1 MKNNKKE
8 IVEIH
13 IDEKSLY
20 YGITND
26 FSKGQTSTISTP
38 LNQAK
43 DPSKWKNDILS
54 LSQCKCKYNGKIPQ
68 GLLYK
73 CLFKSK
79 ALETSV
85 PDLFVFDNLYVDGKK
100 LDCKYQFCIYFK
112 QENSEYTNNGK
123 INTHKGRIK
132 LHYQKSMFYKD
143 NKFNIDNKKVLE
155 AIFIQN
161 GGFAYMVRSFEYN
174 KVNNSLNFVTS
185 IVGPGGMPLSAVF
198 SRKKGVGKKYAH
210 FDYNPETIDYLI
222 SISQLDYTGEDAIVS
237 IKKANVTREKN
248 GKLGEQIV
256 VDYLKKELLDMEN
269 FYHVSKEHALSPYD
283 MEYTLNDIKYY
294 VEVKSTQSDKIN
306 FYLSPGEMKFMEENK
321 ETYILYMV
329 TNVRDNKPNIK
340 KFTYKDILKMKSKP
354 TSARF
359 SV

>member
-1 MKNNKKE
+1 MKDKNKE
-8 IVEIH
+8 IIEIH

-20 YGITND
+20 YGVTND
-26 FSKGQTSTISTP
+26 YSKGQTSTISTP

-43 DPSKWKNDILS
+43 DPSKWKKDILS
-54 LSQCKCKYNGKIPQ
+54 LSQCRCKYNGEIPD
-68 GLLYK
+68 GLLHK

-85 PDLFVFDNLYVDGKK
+85 SDLFVFDDLYVDGKK

-112 QENSEYTNNGK
+112 KENSEYTNNGK

-132 LHYQKSMFYKD
+132 LHYQKSMYYKD
-143 NKFNIDNKKVLE
+143 NNFNIDNKKILE

-161 GGFAYMVRSFEYN
+161 GGFAYIVRSFEYN

-210 FDYNPETIDYLI
+210 FDYNSEVIDLLI
-222 SISQLDYTGEDAIVS
+222 LKSQKEYSKEDAMIS
-237 IKKANVTREKN
+237 IKKANATREKN
-248 GKLGEQIV
+248 GKLGEQIIA
-256 VDYLKKELLDMEN
+256 DYLNKELLDMKD

-283 MEYTLNDIKYY
+283 MEYTLNNIKYY

-306 FYLSPGEMKFMEENK
+306 FYLSSGEMKFMKENK
-321 ETYILYMV
+321 ETYILYVV
-329 TNVRDNKPNIK
+329 TNVRDSKPNIK
-340 KFTYKDILKMKSKP
+340 KYTYKDISKMNFEP
-354 TSARF
+354 TSARY
-359 SV
+359 SA